1 MRFAHPW
8 HLLCIVMFLPL
19 AACFEG
25 IPKHLKPLS
34 DSAQAMLSEKKMAL
48 GSPVFMRIFKE
59 EAELEVWIKR
69 GTTFAKFKTYEICN
83 WSGKLGPKL
92 KQGDKQAP
100 EGFYLIKPGQ
110 MNPFSKYHLS
120 FNLGYP
126 NAYDVSHERTGD
138 FLMVHGGCSS
148 AGCYAVTDDSVQE
161 IYSLSRD
168 AFLGG
173 QRAFHVQA
181 FPFRMTEAN
190 LARHTSNKWH
200 SFWTELKI
208 GYELFNATHVPPKV
222 GVIDKKYVVE
232 AAPYRDIDIFAPRTA
247 SDKRS
252 IKLAAR
258 HLRVK
263 QIPLFTTAA
272 PRSVPSTKPLDG
284 WAQKAVTA
292 SNNSAVADTGSVS
305 TIQGGDSSVA
315 VDNF

>member
-1 MRFAHPW
+1 V
-8 HLLCIVMFLPL
+8 IFLPL
-19 AACFEG
+19 AACYEG

-34 DSAQAMLSEKKMAL
+34 DEAQALLSEKKMAQ

-59 EAELEVWIKR
+59 EAELEVWVKR
-69 GTTFAKFKTYEICN
+69 GPTFTRFKTYKICN
-83 WSGKLGPKL
+83 WSGLLGPKL
-92 KQGDKQAP
+92 KEGDRQAP

-126 NAYDVSHERTGD
+126 NAYDVSLKRTGT

-148 AGCYAVTDDSVQE
+148 AGCYAVTDENVQE

-181 FPFRMTEAN
+181 FPFRLTQAN
-190 LARHTSNKWH
+190 LDKHKDNKWH
-200 SFWTELKI
+200 PFWSELKA
-208 GYELFNATHVPPKV
+208 GFDLFNATHVPPKI
-222 GVIDKKYVVE
+222 GVKDKKYVVE
-232 AAPYRDIDIFAPRTA
+232 AAPEKELDIFAPKTG
-247 SDKRS
+247 SDQRA

-263 QIPLFTTAA
+263 QIPLFRTA
-272 PRSVPSTKPLDG
+272 PPTKPLDS
-284 WAQKAVTA
+284 WAKRIVSR
-292 SNNSAVADTGSVS
+292 SNNSAVSITGSNSSIV
-305 TIQGGDSSVA
+305 GGDAGAASK
-315 VDNF
+315 NF

>member
-1 MRFAHPW
+1 LRISRLWRLVCLVVF
-8 HLLCIVMFLPL
+8 IPL
-19 AACFEG
+19 AACYEG

-34 DSAQAMLSEKKMAL
+34 DQAQSLLSQKKMAQ
-48 GSPVFMRIFKE
+48 GSPIFMRIFKE

-69 GTTFAKFKTYEICN
+69 GATFDKFKTYKICN
-83 WSGKLGPKL
+83 WSGDLGPKL
-92 KQGDKQAP
+92 KEGDRQAP

-126 NAYDVSHERTGD
+126 NAYDVSLNRTGS

-148 AGCYAVTDDSVQE
+148 AGCYAVTDENVQE

-181 FPFRMTEAN
+181 FPFRVTEAN
-190 LARHTSNKWH
+190 LAKHKDNKWYP
-200 SFWTELKI
+200 FWKELKA
-208 GYELFNATHVPPKV
+208 GYDLFNATRVPPKI
-222 GVIDKKYVVE
+222 GVKNKKYVVE
-232 AAPYRDIDIFAPRTA
+232 AAPARELDIFAPKTR
-247 SDKRS
+247 SDRRS

-263 QIPLFTTAA
+263 QIPLFRTAPA
-272 PRSVPSTKPLDG
+272 TKPVQSWTDKLI
-284 WAQKAVTA
+284 ARSQ
-292 SNNSAVADTGSVS
+292 NSANADTGSNVS
-305 TIQGGDSSVA
+305 VTGGDASA
-315 VDNF
+315 ATKNF

>member
-1 MRFAHPW
+1 LRTTRLW
-8 HLLCIVMFLPL
+8 RLLCLIIFLPL
-19 AACFEG
+19 VACYEG

-34 DSAQAMLSEKKMAL
+34 DEAQALLSRKKMAQ

-59 EAELEVWIKR
+59 EAELEVWVKR
-69 GTTFAKFKTYEICN
+69 GPEFALFKTYKICN

-100 EGFYLIKPGQ
+100 EGFYLVKPGQ

-126 NAYDVSHERTGD
+126 NAYDVSFKRTGD

-148 AGCYAVTDDSVQE
+148 AGCYAVTDDNVQE

-181 FPFRMTEAN
+181 FPFRVTEAN
-190 LARHTSNKWH
+190 LARHKNNKWY
-200 SFWTELKI
+200 SFWAELKT
-208 GYELFNATHVPPKV
+208 GYDLFNETHLPPKI
-222 GVIDKKYVVE
+222 GVKDKKYVVE
-232 AAPYRDIDIFAPRTA
+232 AAPDTEIDIFAPKTR
-247 SDKRS
+247 SDRRA

-263 QIPLFTTAA
+263 QIPLFRSAPAA
-272 PRSVPSTKPLDG
+272 SKESWAKRLIARPS
-284 WAQKAVTA
+284 
-292 SNNSAVADTGSVS
+292 NSALANTGSTAGV
-305 TIQGGDSSVA
+305 TGGDASAASK
-315 VDNF
+315 NF